1 MRSPLLLAATL
12 AVGIL
17 AGGRSL
23 HAQASANAST
33 TVRADVVTGLTILKI
48 ADVEFGVVPAGSGAN
63 VLLATDAGAGR
74 FSLLGQPG
82 RQVTVTIVAPAAL
95 TSGANS
101 IAYAGAASVNE
112 SADDP
117 AAATP
122 VPVGPSFTMRLRD
135 PSPGQNRRLGHLYVH
150 GSVTAAPSAPSGVYT
165 GTVTITAEQ

>member
-1 MRSPLLLAATL
+1 MRSPLFLAATL
-12 AVGIL
+12 ALGTL

-33 TVRADVVTGLTILKI
+33 TVSADVVTGLTILKV
-48 ADVEFGVVPAGSGAN
+48 ADVEFGVVAAGSGPN

-82 RQVTVTIVAPAAL
+82 RQVTVTIAAPAAL
-95 TSGANS
+95 TSGASS

-112 SADDP
+112 NADDP

-135 PSPGQNRRLGHLYVH
+135 PSPGQNRRSGHLYAH
-150 GSVTAAPSAPSGVYT
+150 GSVTAAPTAPPGVYT